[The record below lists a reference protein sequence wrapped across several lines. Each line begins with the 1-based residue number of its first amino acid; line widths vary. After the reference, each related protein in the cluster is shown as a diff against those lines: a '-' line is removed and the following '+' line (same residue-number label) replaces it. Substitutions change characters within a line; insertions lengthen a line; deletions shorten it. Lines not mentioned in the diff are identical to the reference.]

1 VKNTNIQTPSKA
13 KPNRKPVFGDP
24 ALELVYRSWQSNRE
38 RAPELALKVVE
49 AYAQAHRLSVRDL
62 LRRFAEAEAWEA
74 SQAPQAAPEVL
85 GGPSGEGVGTALP
98 PLASEAATALQ
109 RPEEVF
115 LAMHVQDAILG
126 VQHSMG
132 DPLGVDTSGL
142 PLGGDFRYPAPG
154 LQGLE
159 ETRYPVDCCTPPRP
173 AISKLQDWVS
183 WGRDLIEKT
192 LAETP
197 EEDSERRGAL
207 EDLLALYQDK
217 GLAAGPV
224 KLFLLLAYLGRR
236 YLREKYGVKASRK
249 ASQVA
254 FPLPNDLL
262 AAHIGVD
269 RATVWRWMELLKD
282 AGLADARQ
290 HRSWAVINGTP
301 GFYTTGNV
309 WLVRLKPGRVKWEY
323 ADLAHPWR
331 DLEEDRKHGRTAY
344 RVLWPQGKG
353 KGKNRKKPIRPSLEL
368 LVRWTL
374 GIREAPPPE
383 VLLTRRDPTDIA
395 ELFAL
400 TDLDPQERP
409 DAIQALAERMA
420 HNLGD
425 LHSVKFY
432 MRVLWRVVEGKVP
445 ATAVYNAYRAA
456 YAPIR
461 QRLHGDGPGQVRR
474 PGALFAAILLQTP
487 GVREALKGRVA

>member
-24 ALELVYRSWQSNRE
+24 ALELVYRSWQRNRE
-38 RAPELALKVVE
+38 TAPELALKVVE
-49 AYAQAHRLSVRDL
+49 AYAQAHRLLVRDL
-62 LRRFAEAEAWEA
+62 LARFAEAEAWEA
-74 SQAPQAAPEVL
+74 SQARQEAQEGPQGA
-85 GGPSGEGVGTALP
+85 GGLLP
-98 PLASEAATALQ
+98 PYPFFPEASTALQ
-109 RPEEVF
+109 EPEEGPS
-115 LAMHVQDAILG
+115 ASHVQDAIPG
-126 VQHSMG
+126 VQQSIG
-132 DPLGVDTSGL
+132 DPLEVDTSGL
-142 PLGGDFRYPAPG
+142 PLGGDFRYPG
-154 LQGLE
+154 LRE
-159 ETRYPVDCCTPPRP
+159 ITETRYPVDCCTPPPP
-173 AISKLQDWVS
+173 ARSRLQDWVS
-183 WGRDLIEKT
+183 WGRELIENT
-192 LAETP
+192 LEEARRSGDAE
-197 EEDSERRGAL
+197 RAAAL
-207 EDLLALYQDK
+207 EELLALLEGK

-236 YLREKYGVKASRK
+236 YLRERFGPQASRK

-269 RATVWRWMELLKD
+269 RATVWRWMELLKA

-425 LHSVKFY
+425 PHSVKFY

-456 YAPIR
+456 YSPIR
-461 QRLHGDGPGQVRR
+461 QRLHGEGPGQVRR
-474 PGALFAAILLQTP
+474 PGALFAAILLQVP
-487 GVREALKGRVA
+487 GVREALRDQAA

>member
-1 VKNTNIQTPSKA
+1 
-13 KPNRKPVFGDP
+13 
-24 ALELVYRSWQSNRE
+24 
-38 RAPELALKVVE
+38 
-49 AYAQAHRLSVRDL
+49 
-62 LRRFAEAEAWEA
+62 
-74 SQAPQAAPEVL
+74 
-85 GGPSGEGVGTALP
+85 
-98 PLASEAATALQ
+98 
-109 RPEEVF
+109 
-115 LAMHVQDAILG
+115 M
-126 VQHSMG
+126 
-132 DPLGVDTSGL
+132 
-142 PLGGDFRYPAPG
+142 
-154 LQGLE
+154 
-159 ETRYPVDCCTPPRP
+159 
-173 AISKLQDWVS
+173 
-183 WGRDLIEKT
+183 IEKT
-192 LAETP
+192 LAEIP

-207 EDLLALYQDK
+207 EDLLALYRDK

-254 FPLPNDLL
+254 FHLPNDLL

-269 RATVWRWMELLKD
+269 RATVWRWMELLKQ

-290 HRSWAVINGTP
+290 HRSWAVIKGIP

-400 TDLDPQERP
+400 TDLDPQGRP

-425 LHSVKFY
+425 PHSVKFY
-432 MRVLWRVVEGKVP
+432 MRILWRVVEGKVP

-456 YAPIR
+456 YSPIR
-461 QRLHGDGPGQVRR
+461 QRLYGEGPGQVRR
-474 PGALFAAILLQTP
+474 PGALFAAILLQTS

>member
-1 VKNTNIQTPSKA
+1 VKNTNIQPQSKA

-24 ALELVYRSWQSNRE
+24 ALELVYRSWQRNRE

-62 LRRFAEAEAWEA
+62 LRRFAEAEAREA

-85 GGPSGEGVGTALP
+85 GGPSGEGTSTALP
-98 PLASEAATALQ
+98 PLPSEAATALQ
-109 RPEEVF
+109 GPEEGF
-115 LAMHVQDAILG
+115 LASHVQDAILT
-126 VQHSMG
+126 VQQSMG
-132 DPLGVDTSGL
+132 DSLGVDTPRL
-142 PLGGDFRYPAPG
+142 LLGGGFRYLAPG

-159 ETRYPVDCCTPPRP
+159 EIRYPVDCCTPLPP
-173 AISKLQDWVS
+173 ARSRLQDWVS

-207 EDLLALYQDK
+207 EDLLALYRDK
-217 GLAAGPV
+217 GLEAGPV

-236 YLREKYGVKASRK
+236 YLRERFGPQASRK
-249 ASQVA
+249 ASQVSYH
-254 FPLPNDLL
+254 LPNDLL
-262 AAHIGVD
+262 AAYIGVD
-269 RATVWRWMELLKD
+269 RVTVWRWMELLKA
-282 AGLADARQ
+282 AGLADSRR

-309 WLVRLKPGRVKWEY
+309 WLVRLKPGRVKWDY

-331 DLEEDRKHGRTAY
+331 HLDEDREDGRTAY
-344 RVLWPQGKG
+344 RVLWPQRKG
-353 KGKNRKKPIRPSLEL
+353 KGKNRKKPLRPSLEL

-383 VLLTRRDPTDIA
+383 VLPTKRDPTDIA

-409 DAIQALAERMA
+409 DAIRELAERMA
-420 HNLGD
+420 ANLAD
-425 LHSVKFY
+425 PHSVKFY

-456 YAPIR
+456 YSPIR
-461 QRLHGDGPGQVRR
+461 HRLYGEGPGYVRK
-474 PGALFAAILLQTP
+474 PGALFTAALLETP
-487 GVREALKGRVA
+487 GVREALKARVA

>member
-1 VKNTNIQTPSKA
+1 LIENTLEEARRS
-13 KPNRKPVFGDP
+13 GDAERAA
-24 ALELVYRSWQSNRE
+24 ALEE
-38 RAPELALKVVE
+38 
-49 AYAQAHRLSVRDL
+49 
-62 LRRFAEAEAWEA
+62 
-74 SQAPQAAPEVL
+74 
-85 GGPSGEGVGTALP
+85 
-98 PLASEAATALQ
+98 
-109 RPEEVF
+109 
-115 LAMHVQDAILG
+115 
-126 VQHSMG
+126 
-132 DPLGVDTSGL
+132 
-142 PLGGDFRYPAPG
+142 
-154 LQGLE
+154 
-159 ETRYPVDCCTPPRP
+159 
-173 AISKLQDWVS
+173 
-183 WGRDLIEKT
+183 
-192 LAETP
+192 
-197 EEDSERRGAL
+197 
-207 EDLLALYQDK
+207 LLALLEGK

-236 YLREKYGVKASRK
+236 YLRERFGPQASRK

-269 RATVWRWMELLKD
+269 RATVWRWMELLKA

-425 LHSVKFY
+425 PHSVKFY

-456 YAPIR
+456 YVPIR
-461 QRLHGDGPGQVRR
+461 ERRVGGPGMRK
-474 PGALFAAILLQTP
+474 PGALFTTLLRAM
-487 GVREALKGRVA
+487 GYFEARF

>member
-1 VKNTNIQTPSKA
+1 VKNTNIQTQGKA

-24 ALELVYRSWQSNRE
+24 ALELVYRSWQRNRE

-62 LRRFAEAEAWEA
+62 LRRFAEAEAREA
-74 SQAPQAAPEVL
+74 SQAPQAAPEAH
-85 GGPSGEGVGTALP
+85 GGPSGEGAGTAPP

-109 RPEEVF
+109 RPEEGF
-115 LAMHVQDAILG
+115 LARHVQDAIPG
-126 VQHSMG
+126 VQQSIG
-132 DPLGVDTSGL
+132 DPPGVDTLGL
-142 PLGGDFRYPAPG
+142 PLGGAFRYPG
-154 LQGLE
+154 LQEVTGI
-159 ETRYPVDCCTPPRP
+159 RYPVDCCTPPRP

-183 WGRDLIEKT
+183 WGRDLVENT
-192 LAETP
+192 LEEARRSGDAE
-197 EEDSERRGAL
+197 RAAAL
-207 EDLLALYQDK
+207 EELLALLEGK

-236 YLREKYGVKASRK
+236 YLREKWGRKASRK

-254 FPLPNDLL
+254 FSLPNDLL

-269 RATVWRWMELLKD
+269 RATVWRWMELLKQ

-323 ADLAHPWR
+323 ADLAYPWR

-353 KGKNRKKPIRPSLEL
+353 KGKNRKKPLRPSLEL

-383 VLLTRRDPTDIA
+383 VLPTRRDPTDIA

-432 MRVLWRVVEGKVP
+432 MRVLWRVVEGKIP

-461 QRLHGDGPGQVRR
+461 QRLHGEGPGQVRR
-474 PGALFAAILLQTP
+474 PGALFAAILLQVP
-487 GVREALKGRVA
+487 GVREALRDRAA

>member
-24 ALELVYRSWQSNRE
+24 ALELVYRSWQRNRE

-74 SQAPQAAPEVL
+74 SQAPQAAPEPL
-85 GGPSGEGVGTALP
+85 GGPSGEGAGTALP

-109 RPEEVF
+109 EPEEGF
-115 LAMHVQDAILG
+115 LARHVQDAILA
-126 VQHSMG
+126 VQQSIG
-132 DPLGVDTSGL
+132 DLLGVDTPGL
-142 PLGGDFRYPAPG
+142 PLGGDFRYPALGLPG
-154 LQGLE
+154 LGQA
-159 ETRYPVDCCTPPRP
+159 RYPVECCTLPPP
-173 AISKLQDWVS
+173 ARSRLQDWVS
-183 WGRDLIEKT
+183 WGRGLVENT
-192 LAETP
+192 LEEARRSGDAE
-197 EEDSERRGAL
+197 RAAAL
-207 EDLLALYQDK
+207 EELLALLEGK

-236 YLREKYGVKASRK
+236 YLREKWGRKASRK

-254 FPLPNDLL
+254 FHLPNDLL

-269 RATVWRWMELLKD
+269 RATVWRWMELLKA
-282 AGLADARQ
+282 AGLADSRE
-290 HRSWAVINGTP
+290 HRAWAVIKGQPN
-301 GFYTTGNV
+301 FYTTGNV

-323 ADLAHPWR
+323 ADLAYPWR
-331 DLEEDRKHGRTAY
+331 DLEEDRRHGRTAY

-353 KGKNRKKPIRPSLEL
+353 KGKNRKKPLRPSLEL

-425 LHSVKFY
+425 PHSVKFY
-432 MRVLWRVVEGKVP
+432 MRVLWRVVEGKIP

-474 PGALFAAILLQTP
+474 PGALFAAILLQVP
-487 GVREALKGRVA
+487 GVREALAA

>member
-1 VKNTNIQTPSKA
+1 MALLKT
-13 KPNRKPVFGDP
+13 KPNKKPVFGDP
-24 ALELVYRSWQSNRE
+24 ALELVYRSWQRNRE
-38 RAPELALKVVE
+38 GAPELALKVVE

-62 LRRFAEAEAWEA
+62 LARFAEAEAREA

-85 GGPSGEGVGTALP
+85 GGPSGEGAGTALP
-98 PLASEAATALQ
+98 PLASEASTALQ
-109 RPEEVF
+109 RPEEGPS
-115 LAMHVQDAILG
+115 ASHVQDAILA
-126 VQHSMG
+126 VQQSIG
-132 DPLGVDTSGL
+132 DPPLGVDSSGL
-142 PLGGDFRYPAPG
+142 PLGGDLRYPAPG

-159 ETRYPVDCCTPPRP
+159 ETRYPVDCCTPPPP
-173 AISKLQDWVS
+173 ARSRLQDWVS
-183 WGRDLIEKT
+183 WGRDLVENT
-192 LAETP
+192 LEEARRSGDAE
-197 EEDSERRGAL
+197 RAAAL
-207 EDLLALYQDK
+207 EELLALLEGK
-217 GLAAGPV
+217 GLAAGPA

-236 YLREKYGVKASRK
+236 YLREKWGRKASRK

-254 FPLPNDLL
+254 FHLPNDLL
-262 AAHIGVD
+262 AAYIGVD
-269 RATVWRWMELLKD
+269 RVTVWRWMEVLKA
-282 AGLADARQ
+282 AGLADSRE
-290 HRSWAVINGTP
+290 HRTWAVIKGQPN
-301 GFYTTGNV
+301 FYTTGNV

-323 ADLAHPWR
+323 TDLAHPWR
-331 DLEEDRKHGRTAY
+331 DLEEDRATGRTAY

-353 KGKNRKKPIRPSLEL
+353 KGKGRKKPLRPPLEL

-383 VLLTRRDPTDIA
+383 VLPTKRDPTDIA

-425 LHSVKFY
+425 PHSVKFY
-432 MRVLWRVVEGKVP
+432 MWVLWRVVEGKVP

-461 QRLHGDGPGQVRR
+461 QRLHGEGPGQVRR

>member
-1 VKNTNIQTPSKA
+1 VKNTNIQTQSKA

-24 ALELVYRSWQSNRE
+24 ALELVYRSWQGNRE
-38 RAPELALKVVE
+38 GAPELALKVVE

-62 LRRFAEAEAWEA
+62 LRRFAEAEAREA
-74 SQAPQAAPEVL
+74 SQAPQAAPEAH
-85 GGPSGEGVGTALP
+85 GGPSGKGAGTPLP
-98 PLASEAATALQ
+98 PLSSEAATALQ
-109 RPEEVF
+109 GPEEVF

-126 VQHSMG
+126 VQQSIG

-142 PLGGDFRYPAPG
+142 PLGGDFRYPG
-154 LQGLE
+154 LRE
-159 ETRYPVDCCTPPRP
+159 ITETRYPVDCCTPPRP
-173 AISKLQDWVS
+173 ARSRLQDWVS
-183 WGRDLIEKT
+183 WGRELVENT
-192 LAETP
+192 LEEARRSGDAE
-197 EEDSERRGAL
+197 RAAAL
-207 EDLLALYQDK
+207 EELLALLEGK

-269 RATVWRWMELLKD
+269 RATVWRWMELLKQ

-290 HRSWAVINGTP
+290 HRSWAVINGIP

-323 ADLAHPWR
+323 ADVAHPWR

-353 KGKNRKKPIRPSLEL
+353 KGKSRKKPIRPSLEL

-461 QRLHGDGPGQVRR
+461 QRLHGEGPGQVRR
-474 PGALFAAILLQTP
+474 PGALFAAILLQVP